1 MNYSGSFQQGSQL
14 NFTQTGNFRKD
25 HKLLSRIS
33 AGLEGGRC
41 MVLFYFDIARFHEVE
56 QGCGLE
62 IAKYIIE
69 LFNNT
74 LAQGLKDLYK
84 KNIQILTAEGLW
96 GDDFIV
102 IAETLH
108 APTLTILE
116 YLSAAYRKKIKSSMN
131 AEFLRLT
138 GRDINVNIGYA
149 IIAGDARNADVQ
161 LYNATKRAFGIAKGF
176 ISMQSVKHLPAFKE
190 ILAQKKLHSVY
201 QPIISI
207 RSAAV
212 LGWEALIR
220 GPENSYFQ
228 KPDAIFSFAEE
239 EGLLF
244 PLEKICR
251 ESAFNNLGELG
262 PGQKIFVN
270 VHPNTINDPAFTEG
284 ETMRIIQNLHINPE
298 NIVFEITERHQIK
311 DFMSF
316 NRTLTHYRDQGF
328 LVAVDD
334 LGSGFSSL
342 QPIAEIRPDYI
353 KIDMSLVRQIHKDRV
368 KAALMETFVTFAEKI
383 GCEIIAEGIEEEAEL
398 ALLTT
403 IGVHYGQGYLFGKP
417 VYPKQIIPEEAYL
430 KIRHFVN
437 NGRHHIIRQAFPID
451 DIVDEAVSIGDCTL
465 VKDVKALFEENTA
478 LSGIVVVANNRPSG
492 LVMCH
497 HLDRHLGRKYGV
509 ALYYEKPISKIMDK
523 APLIVDYN
531 TAIELVSQAAMNRNK
546 MKLYDNII
554 VNRNGFLQGIVSVQT
569 LLDTM
574 TRIRLELAK
583 GANPLTGLPG
593 NIAIEQEHYRCA
605 KNDKPFSI
613 IFVDLDNFKSYN
625 DRYGFE
631 KGDSVLLYTANLLKS
646 GLKEH
651 SDDDAFLGHIGGDDF
666 IIFTTEESV
675 DALCQ
680 FVIEKF
686 DAGIKNLYRPED
698 QAAGGIMAH
707 DRSGQE
713 KWFPFIS
720 VSLAVLDCTAQTG
733 KDMKE
738 ISGKV
743 AQIKQY
749 AKSRPGSVYVRDR
762 RKNGNDV
769 TQLIG
774 IQG

>member
-1 MNYSGSFQQGSQL
+1 VIFSNQSVSIRKENNLYI
-14 NFTQTGNFRKD
+14 TQRGNLRKD
-25 HKLLSRIS
+25 HKLLSKIS
-33 AGLEGGRC
+33 ASLEGGKC
-41 MVLFYFDIARFHEVE
+41 VVLFYFDIARFHEIE
-56 QGCGLE
+56 QGSGLE
-62 IAKYIIE
+62 IAQYIMK
-69 LFNNT
+69 LFNDT
-74 LAQGLKDLYK
+74 LAHGLKNLYK
-84 KNIQILTAEGLW
+84 KNIKILAAEGLW
-96 GDDFIV
+96 GDDVIV
-102 IAETLH
+102 ITETIQ
-108 APTLTILE
+108 APTLTTLE
-116 YLSAAYRKKIKSSMN
+116 YLSTAYRKQIKESMN
-131 AEFLRLT
+131 REFLRLT
-138 GRDINVNIGYA
+138 GREMDVNIGYA
-149 IIAGDARNADVQ
+149 IIADDARSMEVQ

-176 ISMQSVKHLPAFKE
+176 ISMQSVKYLPEFKE

-207 RSAAV
+207 NSAAV

-228 KPDAIFSFAEE
+228 KPDTIFSFAEA

-262 PGQKIFVN
+262 PDQKIFVN
-270 VHPNTINDPAFTEG
+270 VHPDTVNDPTFTQG
-284 ETMRIIQNLHINPE
+284 ETMRIIQNLHIKPKNV
-298 NIVFEITERHQIK
+298 VFEITERHCIK
-311 DFMSF
+311 DFLSF

-334 LGSGFSSL
+334 VGSGFSTL
-342 QPIAEIRPDYI
+342 QSIAEIRPDYI
-353 KIDMSLVRQIHKDRV
+353 KIDMSLVRGIHKDGV
-368 KAALMETFVTFAEKI
+368 KTALVETFVTFAEKI

-398 ALLTT
+398 ALLTR
-403 IGVHYGQGYLFGKP
+403 IGVHYGQGYFFGRP
-417 VYPKQIIPEEAYL
+417 IYPKQILQEEAYL
-430 KIRHFVN
+430 KTRQFVN
-437 NGRHHIIRQAFPID
+437 KGRHHIAKHAFPIG
-451 DIVDEAVSIGDCTL
+451 DIIDEAIGIDEQTL

-478 LSGIVVVANNRPSG
+478 LSGIVIVDSNRPSG
-492 LVMCH
+492 LVMRQ

-509 ALYYEKPISKIMDK
+509 ALYYEKPISQIMDK
-523 APLIVDYN
+523 VPLMVDHN
-531 TAIELVSQAAMNRNK
+531 TPIELVSQVAMNRNK

-554 VNRNGFLQGIVSVQT
+554 VNRNGLLQGIVSVQT

-593 NIAIEQEHYRCA
+593 NIAIEQEHFRCA

-625 DRYGFE
+625 DKYGFE
-631 KGDSVLLYTANLLKS
+631 KGDSVLLYAANLLKGS
-646 GLKEH
+646 LKEYG
-651 SDDDAFLGHIGGDDF
+651 DDDAFLGHIGGDDF
-666 IIFTTEESV
+666 IIFTTEDAV
-675 DALCQ
+675 DSLCR
-680 FVIEKF
+680 FFIEQF
-686 DAGIKNLYRPED
+686 DAGIKDLYSPED
-698 QAAGGIMAH
+698 REAGGIMAH

-749 AKSRPGSVYVRDR
+749 AKSQPGSVYVRDR
-762 RKNGNDV
+762 RKEEHSF
-769 TQLIG
+769 T
-774 IQG
+774 